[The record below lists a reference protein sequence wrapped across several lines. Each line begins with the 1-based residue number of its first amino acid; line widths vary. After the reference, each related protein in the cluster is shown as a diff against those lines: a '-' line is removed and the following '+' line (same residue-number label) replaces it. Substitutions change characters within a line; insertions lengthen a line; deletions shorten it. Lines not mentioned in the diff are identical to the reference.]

1 MKRPLLSFAALLGLG
16 FLAACGAKEAGR
28 AALPT
33 FEPQSGWIQECIGRY
48 LVEVPAPINLGAA
61 RVVHQGPD
69 GRENDHGSG
78 IKFKIDPLGGD
89 VQVAGLTLLET
100 TRLAEESEFRKV
112 WGWADRAYRIDVI
125 RDGGPVEERA
135 ERAKAV
141 QKYQLPNDAYIWRN
155 QNKLDLGILA
165 KTDMRARMLFGE
177 LSGEG
182 SLKQARAV
190 VDQLWPRFQTRTP
203 GQWPQQA
210 GLCTPYGFFAD
221 PADLTERDHR
231 ISLAFRHPQHPGLI
245 LRVSFATNNVKT
257 LGVMHS
263 PLPIDQRPTPWE
275 EEARWAK
282 ERRDECRSQ
291 QGTASR
297 DLIGCAFAGARDIRR
312 WREVQFLK
320 LPDGQ
325 LARLL
330 AYENNTGLLGNQ
342 TYTVKIQSAGETDSA
357 AAPQISISVTAH
369 VPEGE
374 QAEAANQQLPSLDE
388 AISIAKKL
396 AASVRRRPGAIRE
409 GVPVAD
415 SLEGVR

>member
-1 MKRPLLSFAALLGLG
+1 MSGPLSRWLASIGLCLLS
-16 FLAACGAKEAGR
+16 ACDAKEPAR
-28 AALPT
+28 VELPQA
-33 FEPQSGWIQECIGRY
+33 EPQPGWAQECMGRY
-48 LVEVPAPINLGAA
+48 LVDVPAPINLGAA
-61 RVVHQGPD
+61 RVVHQGRD
-69 GRENDHGSG
+69 GRDNEHGSG
-78 IKFKIDPLGGD
+78 VTGQSDPLAGE
-89 VQVAGLTLLET
+89 VRVAGFELLET
-100 TRLAEESEFRKV
+100 SRLAEAGEFESVWFR
-112 WGWADRAYRIDVI
+112 ADRTYKIDFI
-125 RDGGPVEERA
+125 RDGYEPEEEA
-135 ERAKAV
+135 ERIKVA
-141 QKYQLPNDAYIWRN
+141 QKHALSDKGFVWRFK
-155 QNKLDLGILA
+155 NKLDFGTLVKA
-165 KTDMRARMLFGE
+165 DMRARMLFGE

-221 PADLTERDHR
+221 PANLTERDHS

-297 DLIGCAFAGARDIRR
+297 DLFGCAFAGARDIRR

-342 TYTVKIQSAGETDSA
+342 AYTVKIQSAGETDSA
-357 AAPQISISVTAH
+357 AAPQISINVTAH

-415 SLEGVR
+415 SLERVR